1 MTPSPE
7 TMLWAAFA
15 IGFVFG
21 AVGQLSGFCLMSGLR
36 GWWVEGNGL
45 RIRAFALAL
54 AIAILGSQLLDA
66 AGTVRLAGSLY
77 MQPVLPIPFLL
88 LGGALFGYGM
98 VMANGCGARSLVL
111 LGSGNLRSALVL
123 LCLGIAAH
131 MTLTGLI
138 APLRVAGQSVLAMQA
153 PVSPP
158 TLTTLLGGW
167 GLDESFARWLV
178 VAGTSGGLAVLAF
191 AHAPFRAAPI
201 HILGGVV
208 VGLLVVAGWYAT
220 GVLGADDFDPAPLAS
235 LTFIAPIGDTIQYAM
250 LATGVRL
257 SFGVAVV
264 VGVVLGALAMSLVT
278 RTARLQGFTRPGSML
293 RYMGGG
299 ALMGI
304 GGALALGC
312 SIGQGLTGL
321 STLALGSFIAAAGIL
336 GGAALGLVGPLRLP
350 APQP

>member
-15 IGFVFG
+15 IGLVFG
-21 AVGQLSGFCLMSGLR
+21 SVGQVSGFCLMSGLR
-36 GWWVEGNGL
+36 GWWVEGKGL

-54 AIAILGSQLLDA
+54 AIAIVGSQFLDA
-66 AGTVRLAGSLY
+66 SGTVRLAGSLY
-77 MQPVLPIPFLL
+77 MQPVLPVPLL
-88 LGGALFGYGM
+88 LIGGALFGYGM

-111 LGSGNLRSALVL
+111 LGSGNLRSVLVL
-123 LCLGIAAH
+123 LCLGIAAQ

-138 APLRVAGQSVLAMQA
+138 APWRAAGQSVLALPA

-158 TLTTLLGGW
+158 TLTALLGGW
-167 GLDESFARWLV
+167 GLAEGLAHWFP
-178 VAGTSGGLAVLAF
+178 VAIISGGLAVFAF
-191 AHAPFRAAPI
+191 IHAPFRAAPI
-201 HILGGVV
+201 HILGGLI
-208 VGLLVVAGWYAT
+208 VGLLVIAGWYAT

-235 LTFIAPIGDTIQYAM
+235 LTFIAPIGDTIQYLM

-264 VGVVLGALAMSLVT
+264 TGVVIGAAVTALAT

-312 SIGQGLTGL
+312 SVGQGLTGL
-321 STLALGSFIAAAGIL
+321 STLAIGSFIAAAGVL
-336 GGAALGLVGPLRLP
+336 AGAALGLLGPLRLP

>member
-15 IGFVFG
+15 IGLVFG
-21 AVGQLSGFCLMSGLR
+21 AVGQVSGFCLMSGLR
-36 GWWVEGNGL
+36 GWWVEGSGL

-66 AGTVRLAGSLY
+66 AGVVRLAGSLY
-77 MQPVLPIPFLL
+77 MQPVLPVPLL
-88 LGGALFGYGM
+88 LIGGALFGYGM
-98 VMANGCGARSLVL
+98 VMSNGCGARSLVL
-111 LGSGNLRSALVL
+111 LGTGNLRSVLVL
-123 LCLGIAAH
+123 LCLGIAAQ

-138 APLRVAGQSVLAMQA
+138 APWRAAGQAVMALQA

-158 TLTTLLGGW
+158 TLTTLLGG
-167 GLDESFARWLV
+167 GFARWII
-178 VAGTSGGLAVLAF
+178 VALISGGLALFAF
-191 AHAPFRAAPI
+191 SHAPFRAAAI
-201 HILGGVV
+201 HILGGTV
-208 VGLLVVAGWYAT
+208 VGLLVIAGWYAT

-235 LTFIAPIGDTIQYAM
+235 LTFIAPIGDTIQYVM

-264 VGVVLGALAMSLVT
+264 TGVVLGALAMALVT

-299 ALMGI
+299 TLMGI

-312 SIGQGLTGL
+312 SVGQGLTGL

-336 GGAALGLVGPLRLP
+336 AGAALGLVGPLRLP

>member
-15 IGFVFG
+15 IGLVFG
-21 AVGQLSGFCLMSGLR
+21 AVGQVSGFCLMSGLR

-54 AIAILGSQLLDA
+54 AVAILGSQILDES
-66 AGTVRLAGSLY
+66 GTVRLAGSLY
-77 MQPVLPIPFLL
+77 MQPVLPIPLL
-88 LGGALFGYGM
+88 LIGGALFGYGM

-111 LGSGNLRSALVL
+111 LGSGNLRSVLVL

-138 APLRVAGQSVLAMQA
+138 APWRVAAQSVLSLPA

-158 TLTTLLGGW
+158 TLTALFGGLG
-167 GLDESFARWLV
+167 LAESVARWLI
-178 VAGTSGGLAVLAF
+178 VAIVAGGLAAF
-191 AHAPFRAAPI
+191 AFANAAFRAAPI
-201 HILGGVV
+201 HSLGGMI

-264 VGVVLGALAMSLVT
+264 AGVVLGALGTALIT
-278 RTARLQGFTRPGSML
+278 RSAKLQGFTRPGSML

-336 GGAALGLVGPLRLP
+336 AGAELGLRGPLRLP